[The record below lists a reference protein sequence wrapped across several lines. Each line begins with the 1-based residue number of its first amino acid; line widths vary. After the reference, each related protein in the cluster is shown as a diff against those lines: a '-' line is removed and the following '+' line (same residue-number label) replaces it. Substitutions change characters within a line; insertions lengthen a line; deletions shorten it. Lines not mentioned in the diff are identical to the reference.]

1 MTTKRDG
8 SLNRLFF
15 FFKDCLFFLLSGPS
29 LFFLLQGPSLFLSFQ
44 DRPRFSPS
52 RTVPL
57 SFFSGPSLFLPF
69 QDRPRFSPS
78 RTVPLSFQDRPSFSS
93 SRTVP
98 LFGVAFVTFWG
109 DGAYYVVYNQTKED
123 YV

>member
-29 LFFLLQGPSLFLSFQ
+29 LFFFSGPSLFFFSGPSLFFSLQ
-44 DRPRFSPS
+44 DRPSFSPS

-57 SFFSGPSLFLPF
+57 FLLQGPSLF
-69 QDRPRFSPS
+69 
-78 RTVPLSFQDRPSFSS
+78 
-93 SRTVP
+93 
-98 LFGVAFVTFWG
+98 FGVAFVTFWG

>member
-29 LFFLLQGPSLFLSFQ
+29 PFFFQGPSLFLPFQ

-57 SFFSGPSLFLPF
+57 SFFSGPSLFF
-69 QDRPRFSPS
+69 FSGPS
-78 RTVPLSFQDRPSFSS
+78 LFFFSGPSLFLSFQDRPSFSS

-98 LFGVAFVTFWG
+98 LFWVAFVTFWG